1 MQGESRVTPS
11 IIDEIISWD
20 IQGDQNEFESGVN
33 RSIID
38 DFNFSDIERG
48 RMGGESGVTRSII
61 VNVIL
66 RIWPNGRSK
75 WRSSKYH

>member
-1 MQGESRVTPS
+1 MEG
-11 IIDEIISWD
+11 
-20 IQGDQNEFESGVN
+20 ESGVT
-33 RSIID
+33 RSMID
-38 DFNFSDIERG
+38 ELHSSEIKVYQME
-48 RMGGESGVTRSII
+48 GESGVTRSII